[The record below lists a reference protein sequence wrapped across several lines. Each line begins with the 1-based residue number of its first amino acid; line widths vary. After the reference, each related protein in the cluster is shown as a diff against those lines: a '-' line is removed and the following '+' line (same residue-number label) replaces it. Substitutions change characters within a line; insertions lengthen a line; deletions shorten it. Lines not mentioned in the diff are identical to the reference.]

1 MGTADRLVAA
11 GRFAAVWAVRHQ
23 PLPAA
28 GAAALP
34 GGRSCCSAGSL
45 AHDARGCIAATCRSG
60 PPGIEAVKQVTEK
73 GHSVAEV
80 AARAGIG
87 VNTVSN
93 LEAGRNV
100 SFENLIRVAMVLGR
114 LQELEELFK
123 PHLNSVDDI
132 LRYESNT
139 ARQRIKSK

>member
-1 MGTADRLVAA
+1 MSSKRYPEEFKIV
-11 GRFAAVWAVRHQ
+11 
-23 PLPAA
+23 
-28 GAAALP
+28 
-34 GGRSCCSAGSL
+34 
-45 AHDARGCIAATCRSG
+45 
-60 PPGIEAVKQVTEK
+60 AVKQVTEK

-139 ARQRIKSK
+139 ARQRIKRK

>member
-1 MGTADRLVAA
+1 MSSKRYPEE
-11 GRFAAVWAVRHQ
+11 FK
-23 PLPAA
+23 
-28 GAAALP
+28 
-34 GGRSCCSAGSL
+34 
-45 AHDARGCIAATCRSG
+45 
-60 PPGIEAVKQVTEK
+60 IEAVKQVTEK

-139 ARQRIKSK
+139 ARQRIK

>member
-1 MGTADRLVAA
+1 MDLKLKKPEEVVTLLCERLRKERLYLEMTQADVA
-11 GRFAAVWAVRHQ
+11 
-23 PLPAA
+23 
-28 GAAALP
+28 
-34 GGRSCCSAGSL
+34 
-45 AHDARGCIAATCRSG
+45 T
-60 PPGIEAVKQVTEK
+60 
-73 GHSVAEV
+73 
-80 AARAGIG
+80 RAGVS

-100 SFENLIRVAMVLGR
+100 SFENLVRVAMVLGR

-139 ARQRIKSK
+139 ARQRIKRK

>member
-1 MGTADRLVAA
+1 MSSKRYPEE
-11 GRFAAVWAVRHQ
+11 FK
-23 PLPAA
+23 
-28 GAAALP
+28 
-34 GGRSCCSAGSL
+34 
-45 AHDARGCIAATCRSG
+45 
-60 PPGIEAVKQVTEK
+60 IEAVKQVTEK

-139 ARQRIKSK
+139 ARQRIRRK

>member
-1 MGTADRLVAA
+1 MSSKRYPEE
-11 GRFAAVWAVRHQ
+11 FK
-23 PLPAA
+23 
-28 GAAALP
+28 
-34 GGRSCCSAGSL
+34 
-45 AHDARGCIAATCRSG
+45 
-60 PPGIEAVKQVTEK
+60 IEAVKQVTEK

-114 LQELEELFK
+114 LKELEELFK

-139 ARQRIKSK
+139 ARQRIKRK